1 MDATGRFP
9 VISIDGKQYIMI
21 FYSEHGNYIKVFAIA
36 NRTKACIVAV
46 YEEALRF
53 FQTKGLTP
61 TFQRV
66 DNEISA
72 PYKALLDKNNI
83 TLDLVP
89 PGQHR
94 RNKAERAIRT
104 FKNHFISILAGVD
117 PAFPANLW
125 TSLLEQ
131 AEITINLLRESTVN
145 PRISAWEEI
154 QGPFN
159 FSATPMAPQGMMV
172 TVHNKADQRGTWSK
186 HGQKGFYTG
195 PALLHYRCYT
205 TRIESTGAQ
214 RITDTVAWHPHGYS
228 LPAASPLEMV
238 KEAAESINKA
248 LTTLSQSN
256 IVSANNAQP
265 LQAVITAI
273 DVNLTDLV
281 SLFTDGITKQRVTE
295 STLPS
300 STLERQQPNVSEQQ
314 SPVKTFAPAP
324 IKRVQTKVI
333 SAHQTLNPEIPPG
346 FSALQK

>member
-94 RNKAERAIRT
+94 RNKAERALRT
-104 FKNHFISILAGVD
+104 FKNHFIAILAGVD
-117 PAFPANLW
+117 PSFPANLW

-131 AEITINLLRESTVN
+131 AEITINLLRESTVGRN
-145 PRISAWEEI
+145 SR
-154 QGPFN
+154 
-159 FSATPMAPQGMMV
+159 
-172 TVHNKADQRGTWSK
+172 
-186 HGQKGFYTG
+186 
-195 PALLHYRCYT
+195 
-205 TRIESTGAQ
+205 
-214 RITDTVAWHPHGYS
+214 
-228 LPAASPLEMV
+228 
-238 KEAAESINKA
+238 
-248 LTTLSQSN
+248 
-256 IVSANNAQP
+256 
-265 LQAVITAI
+265 
-273 DVNLTDLV
+273 
-281 SLFTDGITKQRVTE
+281 
-295 STLPS
+295 
-300 STLERQQPNVSEQQ
+300 
-314 SPVKTFAPAP
+314 PV
-324 IKRVQTKVI
+324 
-333 SAHQTLNPEIPPG
+333 
-346 FSALQK
+346 